1 MATSFS
7 LQRHTSGDL
16 VILAL
21 DGFLDAHT
29 APDFEKAVQQELD
42 QQNVR
47 LLADCGKLS
56 YISSAGLGVFMSFIE
71 DIREAG
77 GDLKICNLMPKVAQ
91 VFELLGFQSMFEI
104 LPTVEDGAKSFA
116 NGAQGA

>member
-1 MATSFS
+1 
-7 LQRHTSGDL
+7 
-16 VILAL
+16 
-21 DGFLDAHT
+21 
-29 APDFEKAVQQELD
+29 
-42 QQNVR
+42 
-47 LLADCGKLS
+47 
-56 YISSAGLGVFMSFIE
+56 MSFIE